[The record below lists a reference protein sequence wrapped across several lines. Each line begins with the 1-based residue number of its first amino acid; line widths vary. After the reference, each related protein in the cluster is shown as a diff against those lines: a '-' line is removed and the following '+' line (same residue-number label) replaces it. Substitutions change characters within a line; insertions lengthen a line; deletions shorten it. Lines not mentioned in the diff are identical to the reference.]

1 LTLFHSSNGN
11 FYLYNAHGDV
21 VQLVDEDGEILRT
34 YEYDAFGNEK
44 DPDGADTNYFRYCGQ
59 YFDIESGTYYLRA
72 RYYNPKNGRFTSE
85 DTHWNINNMIY
96 GDQAV
101 KMAHGVLMPDIYAI
115 MQSSNLYVYCGG
127 NPLMFVDPTG
137 EAWYHWAIGGLIVAG
152 AAALTVVTAGGFAP
166 AAIAVTQVAGSIIA
180 GSMIT
185 VSATTALAAGA
196 FIGSSVVLG
205 AAAAVAASNSKSIGE
220 FLDKGSWGTVA
231 YTAGGALAG
240 GLVASSVKYLQGQG
254 LISGK
259 VNINNIVNNPKDE
272 FVTGGPAQGKIT
284 EWIRIIQQ
292 TGNYGKIYVQDLG
305 NGYYMLADGHHR
317 VAALAN
323 LGENVISV
331 YITK

>member
-1 LTLFHSSNGN
+1 MSIRLEK
-11 FYLYNAHGDV
+11 HGIIG
-21 VQLVDEDGEILRT
+21 QL
-34 YEYDAFGNEK
+34 A
-44 DPDGADTNYFRYCGQ
+44 A
-59 YFDIESGTYYLRA
+59 
-72 RYYNPKNGRFTSE
+72 
-85 DTHWNINNMIY
+85 
-96 GDQAV
+96 
-101 KMAHGVLMPDIYAI
+101 
-115 MQSSNLYVYCGG
+115 
-127 NPLMFVDPTG
+127 
-137 EAWYHWAIGGLIVAG
+137 IVAG

-272 FVTGGPAQGKIT
+272 FVTGGPATRKDYRMDKDNSTDRKLGKFMFKT
-284 EWIRIIQQ
+284 WVMAIIC
-292 TGNYGKIYVQDLG
+292 
-305 NGYYMLADGHHR
+305 
-317 VAALAN
+317 
-323 LGENVISV
+323 
-331 YITK
+331 